1 MSSVADNMSSEEP
14 QKQPRNIPLAPF
26 LAILC
31 VALFFLLPLL
41 LVQTFTSSQSADAS
55 QGAVAATVALG
66 AIFRSNS
73 RSILKSTFMSAIR
86 TALRAI
92 TRRVVRTILPVLLR
106 LFLPVV
112 NVDGMEQKATNSL
125 LGLLI
130 GGVTLSLSFS
140 GVILLSSPSARQALL
155 LGYPVLLCA
164 FLASSTIIFH
174 YSFMSFLC
182 AKKDVVVSVNTSL
195 DGILLQAYFTGAGS
209 YLPLA
214 SDMELKGTTRDKGVC
229 SALSLLGLL
238 ALSLVFDT
246 IGAFF
251 GISLLNIWAAHLL
264 LYVFVISFPLQP
276 LDGKYIWR
284 ESRLWWCGI
293 FVLVTFCFLMNIP
306 EGFYGIL

>member
-1 MSSVADNMSSEEP
+1 MSFVAENNS
-14 QKQPRNIPLAPF
+14 PRKPRTIPLAPF
-26 LAILC
+26 LAVLC
-31 VALFFLLPLL
+31 VAVIFILPLF
-41 LVQTFTSSQSADAS
+41 LVHTLTASQGDDAS

-92 TRRVVRTILPVLLR
+92 TRRIVRTILPVLLR

-112 NVDGMEQKATNSL
+112 GADEMSPKATSSL
-125 LGLLI
+125 LGLVL
-130 GGVTLSLSFS
+130 GGVTLSLSFA
-140 GVILLSSPSARQALL
+140 GVILLSEPTARQALL
-155 LGYPVLLCA
+155 FGYPLFLCA
-164 FLASSTIIFH
+164 FLASSTLVFH
-174 YSFMSFLC
+174 YVLMSFLC
-182 AKKDVVVSVNTSL
+182 AKNEVSLRVNTSF

-214 SDMELKGTTRDKGVC
+214 SDMEIQGTTRAKGICAAV
-229 SALSLLGLL
+229 SMLGLL
-238 ALSLVFDT
+238 VFSLVLDT

-251 GISLLNIWAAHLL
+251 DIALLNMWAAHLL

-276 LDGKYIWR
+276 LDGKDIWKENR
-284 ESRLWWCGI
+284 IWWGAI
-293 FVLVTFCFLMNIP
+293 FAVVTFCFLMNIP